1 MNKTVQVIRNM
12 NDANVLLAK
21 GHQIIFI
28 SQDRNTKFLLFHFSN
43 SEKLQNDLQEIT
55 NIRKQQQRQ

>member
-43 SEKLQNDLQEIT
+43 SGQLQNDLQEIT